1 MKRKVL
7 QWIVILILAA
17 IAFVYLTLP
26 YKTVKN
32 ILGIG
37 LGLRHNDHVM
47 IGTVAL
53 IIAVVGIYRNIVKR

>member
-1 MKRKVL
+1 MKMKIL
-7 QWIVILILAA
+7 QWAVILILAA
-17 IAFVYLTLP
+17 LAFVYLTLP

-47 IGTVAL
+47 IGTIAL
-53 IIAVVGIYRNIVKR
+53 IIAVVGVYRGIVKR